1 MKSNEMMIFRALS
14 AREGLCACK
23 DSCTLAWTATAG
35 SLIRESVGTAA
46 DDVNNRK
53 VTAITAIAPFAGVG
67 DVRACH
73 HAKCILVDSKTAFI
87 TSVNFTPATME
98 TKC

>member
-1 MKSNEMMIFRALS
+1 MKSYETMVFRALS

-23 DSCTLAWTATAG
+23 DSCTLAWVATAG

-53 VTAITAIAPFAGVG
+53 VTAIAPFAEVG
-67 DVRACH
+67 DIRACQ
-73 HAKCILVDSKTAFI
+73 HAKCILVDGKTAFI
-87 TSVNFTPATME
+87 TSANFTPATME